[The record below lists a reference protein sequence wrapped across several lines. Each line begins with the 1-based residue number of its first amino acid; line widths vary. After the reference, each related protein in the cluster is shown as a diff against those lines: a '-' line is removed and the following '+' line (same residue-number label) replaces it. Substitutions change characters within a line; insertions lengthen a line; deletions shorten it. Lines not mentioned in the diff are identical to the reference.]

1 MRRLIRR
8 QADHSLPGMSPLLGR
23 LFAARG
29 VTDAAEVDHS
39 LPHLLPPTQLKGL
52 SVAAELLGD
61 AVAHDRK
68 ILVVGD
74 FDADGATSCALMIS
88 GLRAMGA
95 RDVGYLVP
103 NRFEY
108 GYGLTP
114 EIVDVARRSEPALI
128 VTVDNGISSIEGVS
142 YARAHGIDVLVTDHH
157 LAGEMLPAANA
168 IVNPNQPGCE
178 FGSKHLA
185 GVGVAFYLL
194 SALRVVLRAANWFR
208 LKKIVEPNLADYLD
222 LVALGTIA
230 DVVRLDRNNRIL
242 VSEGIRRIRGG
253 RARPGLLALLEI
265 SGTSPV
271 EVLARDLA
279 FGVAPRLNA
288 AGRLE
293 DMSLGIECLLTNDET
308 RAREYAARLDAL
320 NRERREIEGDM
331 KEQAMAAVEQAE
343 RVRGRD
349 RTGLCLFEPD
359 WHQGVVGI
367 VAARVKD
374 RYHRPVIAFAIS
386 GEGELKGSAR
396 SIAGFHIR
404 DALDNIA
411 TRNPGLVT
419 KFGGHAMAAGLTL
432 ARDRFDEFST
442 AFDEEARRWLMP
454 SDLEHRVV
462 SDGEPGERLTLAL
475 VRELEN
481 AAPWGQ
487 GFEEPLFDAEFEI
500 IDQRIVGERHLKL
513 TVRPMDDDVAF
524 DAIAFNQ
531 DRLLEGR
538 YRRLAYR
545 PDINVYRGRSSVQ
558 LVVVATDLSP
568 DS

>member
-8 QADHSLPGMSPLLGR
+8 QADQTLPGMSPLLGR

-29 VTDAAEVDHS
+29 ITDATEVDHS
-39 LPHLLPPTQLKGL
+39 LSHLLPPTGLKGL
-52 SVAAELLGD
+52 QAAAELLGE
-61 AVAHDRK
+61 AVIHNRK
-68 ILVVGD
+68 ILIVGD
-74 FDADGATSCALMIS
+74 FDADGATSCALLVL
-88 GLRAMGA
+88 GLGAMGA
-95 RDVGYLVP
+95 RQVDYLVP
-103 NRFEY
+103 NRFEF

-114 EIVDVARRSEPALI
+114 EIVDVASTRNPALI
-128 VTVDNGISSIEGVS
+128 VTVDNGISSVDGVRH
-142 YARAHGIDVLVTDHH
+142 ARALGMDVLVTDHH
-157 LAGEMLPAANA
+157 LAGETLPEANA

-178 FGSKHLA
+178 FASKHLA

-194 SALRVVLRAANWFR
+194 SALRVALRAANWFR
-208 LKKIVEPNLADYLD
+208 LCKLPEPNLADYLD

-253 RARPGLLALLEI
+253 RASVGLLALLEI
-265 SGTSPV
+265 AGRLPE

-279 FGVAPRLNA
+279 FAVAPRLNA

-293 DMSLGIECLLTNDET
+293 DMSLGIECLLTDD
-308 RAREYAARLDAL
+308 RAKAQEYAVRLDAL
-320 NRERREIEGDM
+320 NRERREIESDM
-331 KEQAMAAVEQAE
+331 KEQALAALAKAE
-343 RVRGRD
+343 RVRGGD
-349 RTGLCLFEPD
+349 KTGLCLYEPD

-374 RYHRPVIAFAIS
+374 RYHRPVIAFANA
-386 GEGELKGSAR
+386 GGGELKGSAR

-404 DALDNIA
+404 DALDHIA
-411 TRNPGLVT
+411 ACNPGLVT

-432 ARDRFDEFST
+432 AADRFQDFAV
-442 AFDEEARRWLMP
+442 AFDEEAKRQLTP
-454 SDLEHRVV
+454 AELEHRVV

-475 VRELEN
+475 VREIEN

-500 IDQRIVGERHLKL
+500 VDQRIVGERHLKL
-513 TVRPMDDDVAF
+513 KVRPLDDDVTF

-568 DS
+568 DN